1 MEGRRTKCKVK
12 PVSLRMLGDLTR
24 LREIWDWLVAT
35 GGGGVGASGASGMG
49 AAMMGVIV
57 KKCAQLGVCH

>member
-1 MEGRRTKCKVK
+1 MEGRRTKCTVK

-24 LREIWDWLVAT
+24 LREIWDWLVAA
-35 GGGGVGASGASGMG
+35 GGGGMGASGMR

-57 KKCAQLGVCH
+57 KKCAKLGVCH